1 MTELEYQSHV
11 TCVLLT
17 FQQSTKTKSAAEELE
32 LTVLRVS
39 HSLNELR
46 KEVRSLSRSLML

>member
-1 MTELEYQSHV
+1 M
-11 TCVLLT
+11 TCVLLS

-46 KEVRSLSRSLML
+46 KEVRSLTRSLML